1 MTATKY
7 RLYETLPPPS
17 LSTNDHIHFF
27 EGAQYRDRL
36 FLLNTGELVYA
47 NYASYRSNH
56 TGKDKFKLGIGAV
69 HDELVIY
76 KQFDYLEDLFSFTT
90 KEQLIARKHILLKR
104 RDRPLY
110 EGSSSYYYDY
120 IDVGRLFW
128 DDEGI
133 YIWS

>member
-1 MTATKY
+1 MLTTKY

-36 FLLNTGELVYA
+36 FLLNTGELVYG
-47 NYASYRSNH
+47 NYAGYCSMR
-56 TGKDKFKLGIGAV
+56 TGKDKLKLGVGIE
-69 HDELVIY
+69 HDQLIIDT
-76 KQFDYLEDLFSFTT
+76 QFDYLKDLFSFTT
-90 KEQLIARKHILLKR
+90 IKQLVDRKHVLLER
-104 RDRPLY
+104 RDSPLY

-128 DDEGI
+128 DDEGV